1 MGVMNRTF
9 LRWLLLVVAL
19 IGLGIMLA
27 QAPLTRIPFWGI
39 DIYTFRAAAKAMMLG
54 ADPYYEANILR
65 FADGVKV
72 GNIHNFIY
80 APYFAFA
87 LRPLAWLSP
96 ESASR
101 IWFALNL
108 ILFFSSVG
116 LLFLALRWAPSPR
129 TFLAVMGGLVLFA
142 PLRTTLIIGQSTIL
156 LLFFLS
162 LSLYLF
168 HRQQPLVSGLG
179 LSLGLFKP
187 HLFPLLLFFGI
198 YRRWRWL
205 LGAGL
210 GLAIL
215 SLPFLNQLDD
225 WFVAATT
232 TRSANLASSQCF
244 QMVSLTSLLNCTLPW
259 PDWLMTG
266 LLGIVSLALFVW
278 IWRLSPPGDDSSA
291 IWAQAFERR
300 LAVFITLS
308 LLLIDHTRIA
318 DQMLLVFP
326 LLVVWR
332 DWHVLKGPFARRL
345 ALALTLVIYVVPY
358 SLDSLGGRQ
367 VAFLLPFWYIGLS
380 GTILGLLFLQQWEAY
395 HEPADN

>member
-1 MGVMNRTF
+1 MNRTA
-9 LRWLLLVVAL
+9 LRWLLLVIAL
-19 IGLGIMLA
+19 IGFGLMLA
-27 QAPLTRIPFWGI
+27 QAPLARIPFWGI
-39 DIYTFRAAAKAMMLG
+39 DVYTFRAAAKAMMLG

-65 FADGVKV
+65 FADGAKV

-87 LRPLAWLSP
+87 TRPLAWLSP

-101 IWFALNL
+101 VWFALNL
-108 ILFFSSVG
+108 IAFFSSVG
-116 LLFLALRWAPSPR
+116 LLFLALRWVPSPR
-129 TFLAVMGGLVLFA
+129 TFLAAMGGLVLFA

-156 LLFFLS
+156 LLFFFS

-168 HRQQPLVSGLG
+168 YRQRPLAGGLA

-205 LGAGL
+205 VGAGL

-215 SLPFLNQLDD
+215 SLPFLNWLGE

-244 QMVSLTSLLNCTLPW
+244 QMVSLASLLNCTLPW
-259 PDWLMTG
+259 PDWLTSG
-266 LLGIVSLALFVW
+266 LLGAAGLALF
-278 IWRLSPPGDDSSA
+278 IALWRLNPSGDSSPA
-291 IWAQAFERR
+291 IWTQTFERR

-308 LLLIDHTRIA
+308 LLLIDHTRVA

-326 LLVVWR
+326 LLMIWR
-332 DWHVLKGPFARRL
+332 DWHVLKSPFARRL
-345 ALALTLVIYVVPY
+345 ALALTSILYVVPY
-358 SLDSLGGRQ
+358 ALDILGDRQ

-380 GTILGLLFLQQWEAY
+380 GAILGLLFLQQWEAC
-395 HEPADN
+395 HELVNS

>member
-1 MGVMNRTF
+1 MNRTL
-9 LRWLLLVVAL
+9 LRWLLLAGAL
-19 IGLGIMLA
+19 IGFGIMLA

-39 DIYTFRAAAKAMMLG
+39 DTYTFRAAAKATMLG
-54 ADPYYEANILR
+54 ADPYYEPNILR
-65 FADGVKV
+65 FADGAKV

-101 IWFALNL
+101 VWFALNL
-108 ILFFSSVG
+108 VLFFFSVG
-116 LLFLALRWAPSPR
+116 LLFLALRWVPAPR
-129 TFLAVMGGLVLFA
+129 TFLAVMCGLILFA

-168 HRQQPLVSGLG
+168 HRRQPLVSGLA

-198 YRRWRWL
+198 YRQWRWL

-215 SLPFLNQLDD
+215 SMPFLSQLDE
-225 WFVAATT
+225 WFVSATT
-232 TRSANLASSQCF
+232 SRSANLASSQCF
-244 QMVSLTSLLNCTLPW
+244 QMVSLVSLLNCTLSW
-259 PDWLMTG
+259 PDWLTTG
-266 LLGIVSLALFVW
+266 LLGVVSLAIFVGM
-278 IWRLSPPGDDSSA
+278 WRLNPSGDNSPPVGT
-291 IWAQAFERR
+291 QTFERR

-308 LLLIDHTRIA
+308 LLLIDHTRVA

-326 LLVVWR
+326 LLMIWR
-332 DWHVLKGPFARRL
+332 DWHLLNTPFARRL
-345 ALALTLVIYVVPY
+345 ALALTSIIYIVPY
-358 SLDSLGGRQ
+358 SLDVLGARQ
-367 VAFLLPFWYIGLS
+367 VAFQLPFWYIGLS
-380 GTILGLLFLQQWEAY
+380 GTILGLLFLQQWKAS
-395 HEPADN
+395 HEPANS